1 MFVFAHN
8 GHGALAQERD
18 GDRLGVHAV
27 ACGPAAWEALDR
39 PGSPNC

>member
-27 ACGPAAWEALDR
+27 ACGPAGGVGGVR
-39 PGSPNC
+39 PSG